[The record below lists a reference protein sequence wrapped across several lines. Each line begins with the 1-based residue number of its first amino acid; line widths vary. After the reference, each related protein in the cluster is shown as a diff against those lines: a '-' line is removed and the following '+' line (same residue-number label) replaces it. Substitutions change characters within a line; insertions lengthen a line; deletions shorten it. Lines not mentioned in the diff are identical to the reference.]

1 MSEQRPAVPPPRAD
15 PGEFGGIPLPGRSA
29 VRTGSALA
37 WARRRTALATFW
49 REFRKDRR
57 GMTGLVILAI
67 MIAVALLAPVLANS
81 RGLNPIYATATP
93 NSAPSLTYPLG
104 TDSDGRSVLTMLI
117 WGARNSLLVGLTAT
131 LISILIG
138 AFVGVVAGHFGSIRA
153 RAGRLTDNLMMCV
166 ADWFL
171 VVPFLPLAM
180 VLARTIGPSL
190 GVIILVIGLTSWA
203 GTARIVRAQALA
215 VETRPYLERAKA
227 LGAGH
232 WHQMY
237 RHVLPNVMPLLLA
250 NTILTVAGTI
260 LAESTLSFLG
270 LGDPIRPTWGQML
283 GAAYNYGV
291 GTGNVVWLL
300 APGIAVI
307 LVVMAFTLVG
317 HALEAVLDPKL
328 RER

>member
-1 MSEQRPAVPPPRAD
+1 MTTTTTITPR
-15 PGEFGGIPLPGRSA
+15 
-29 VRTGSALA
+29 ALA
-37 WARRRTALATFW
+37 WTRRRASLARFW
-49 REFRKDRR
+49 REFRRDRR
-57 GMTGLVILAI
+57 GMTGLIILAI
-67 MIAVALLAPVLANS
+67 MITVALLAPVLANS
-81 RGLNPIYATATP
+81 RALNPIYATATP
-93 NSAPSLTYPLG
+93 NAAPSLQYPLG

-153 RAGRLTDNLMMCV
+153 RAGRLTDNLMMRV

-260 LAESTLSFLG
+260 LAETTLSFLG

-283 GAAYNYGV
+283 GAAYGYGV
-291 GTGNVVWLL
+291 GTGNVLWLL

>member
-1 MSEQRPAVPPPRAD
+1 MTSTTTITPR
-15 PGEFGGIPLPGRSA
+15 
-29 VRTGSALA
+29 ALA
-37 WARRRTALATFW
+37 WTRRRASLARFW
-49 REFRKDRR
+49 REFRRDRR
-57 GMTGLVILAI
+57 GMTGLIILAI
-67 MIAVALLAPVLANS
+67 MITVALLAPVLANS
-81 RGLNPIYATATP
+81 RELNPIYANA
-93 NSAPSLTYPLG
+93 APSLQYPLG

-153 RAGRLTDNLMMCV
+153 RAGRLTDNLMMRV

-250 NTILTVAGTI
+250 NTIL
-260 LAESTLSFLG
+260 
-270 LGDPIRPTWGQML
+270 
-283 GAAYNYGV
+283 
-291 GTGNVVWLL
+291 
-300 APGIAVI
+300 
-307 LVVMAFTLVG
+307 
-317 HALEAVLDPKL
+317 
-328 RER
+328 

>member
-1 MSEQRPAVPPPRAD
+1 
-15 PGEFGGIPLPGRSA
+15 
-29 VRTGSALA
+29 
-37 WARRRTALATFW
+37 
-49 REFRKDRR
+49 
-57 GMTGLVILAI
+57 MTGLIILGV

-81 RGLNPIYATATP
+81 RGLNPIFATATP
-93 NSAPSLTYPLG
+93 NTGPSLHYPLG
-104 TDSDGRSVLTMLI
+104 TDSDGRSVLTELI

-138 AFVGVVAGHFGSIRA
+138 ALVGVVAGHFGSIRA
-153 RAGRLTDNLMMCV
+153 RTGRLTDNLMMRV
-166 ADWFL
+166 TDWFL

-180 VLARTIGPSL
+180 VIARTIGPSL

-260 LAESTLSFLG
+260 LAETTLSFLG

-283 GAAYNYGV
+283 GAAYSYGV
-291 GTGNVVWLL
+291 GTGNLVWLL

-307 LVVMAFTLVG
+307 IVVMAFTLVG